1 VQRNGAVLVIGASR
15 VHTGPM
21 QSPGGQRARSGNLCA
36 DASDTSHPRN
46 DPKVPNYGV
55 CACGCKRPVNNAS
68 RVVPDYP
75 RSPLVFWCATDAC
88 VLRVMA
94 ERSNDFLFKG

>member
-1 VQRNGAVLVIGASR
+1 VQQNRAILVIDSSRPRTAPVQSAGAL
-15 VHTGPM
+15 
-21 QSPGGQRARSGNLCA
+21 RARSCNLCTET
-36 DASDTSHPRN
+36 SVPSHPSN
-46 DPKVPNYGV
+46 NANVPNYGE

-88 VLRVMA
+88 VARIKA
-94 ERSNDFLFKG
+94 KRSDDFLFKG